1 MALSYVPPRLK
12 IEIKIL
18 FFPRNII
25 DEYAI
30 MYLKFLLNPVPPAML
45 FTQDRG
51 RSQVISVWMEDTAK
65 VCMNLF
71 LTLLTKNQ
79 SMYLFVVVYSL
90 CYF

>member
-1 MALSYVPPRLK
+1 
-12 IEIKIL
+12 
-18 FFPRNII
+18 
-25 DEYAI
+25 

-79 SMYLFVVVYSL
+79 SMDIL
-90 CYF
+90 CF

>member
-1 MALSYVPPRLK
+1 MIY
-12 IEIKIL
+12 L
-18 FFPRNII
+18 FFFRNII

-79 SMYLFVVVYSL
+79 SMYI
-90 CYF
+90 